1 MAEPPRQL
9 ALDLPVEPNFDPD
22 DFLVSPSNEAA
33 YAAIEA
39 WPDWTDR
46 IRVLT
51 GPAGS
56 GKSHLGAVWRARSH
70 AWTLGAAEVGEADVP
85 HLVSSGALLLEDCD
99 RGGLREAALFHLV
112 NAARE
117 RGCFVLLTGR
127 RPPGEWGLATAD
139 LVSRLRLAPLSVLD
153 APDDALLKAIFV
165 KLFVERQLVVDTSL
179 VDYLALRID
188 RSVPAARAIV
198 ERLDREAL
206 ARRRRISR
214 ALVADVLREFGAGEE
229 TGKAST

>member
-1 MAEPPRQL
+1 MAEGPRQL
-9 ALDLPVEPNFDPD
+9 ALDLPVEPSFDPD

-33 YAAIEA
+33 YAVIEA
-39 WPDWTDR
+39 WPAWPDR
-46 IRVLT
+46 IRLLV

-56 GKSHLGAVWRARSH
+56 GKSHLAAVWRARSH
-70 AWTLGAAEVGEADVP
+70 AWTLRADEVAEAEVP
-85 HLVSSGALLLEDCD
+85 HLVSCGALVLEDCD
-99 RGGLREAALFHLV
+99 RGPLPEAALFHLV

-117 RGCFVLLTGR
+117 RGCFVLLTAR

-139 LVSRLRLAPLSVLD
+139 LVSRLRLAPLSELGP
-153 APDDALLKAIFV
+153 PDDALLRAIFV

-206 ARRRRISR
+206 ARQSRISR
-214 ALVADVLREFGAGEE
+214 ALAADVLREHGAGDES
-229 TGKAST
+229 GPGST